1 MSARIAPFPSE
12 VRVPNITRRAALASA
27 LAALVARDARA
38 ATGTEPF
45 EQLLTKFV
53 SDNGIPGAAVA
64 VSRAGKL
71 AFAAG
76 FGLADRAAKAPVKPD
91 ALFRIA
97 SISKPITAVGVMQL
111 NERGKL
117 KLDDPVR
124 KYLSLKPALADGAKF
139 DARWDAVTIRHCLQ
153 HTGGWDRG
161 AKGGF
166 DPIAW
171 PWRVRRALEL
181 NGPPTADDVVRYILG
196 RPLDFAPG
204 ERFAYSNVG
213 YLVLG
218 RVIETVTKQSY
229 ESFTKKEVLA
239 PAGVTRAVLARGV
252 PEARPAAEVRYYDSK
267 PRTGPCLY
275 PPRADA
281 LVPLPDGAENVEA
294 FEAHGGWV
302 ASAVDLVRFA
312 CAFDYGTKSP
322 LLSAASIGEMW
333 AAPPNAGKDVWY
345 GCGWSVRPAGRAGR
359 ANVWHTGLIAGT
371 SALLVRRHDGLNW
384 AVLFNTDATS
394 GGAFAAGAI
403 DGPLHG
409 AADAVRAWPEEDQFA
424 RFR

>member
-1 MSARIAPFPSE
+1 MPS
-12 VRVPNITRRAALASA
+12 ITRRAALASA
-27 LAALVARDARA
+27 FAALVSREAKA
-38 ATGTEPF
+38 AASTEPF
-45 EQLLTKFV
+45 EKLLTQFV
-53 SDNGIPGAAVA
+53 ADNGIPGAAVA

-71 AFAAG
+71 ALAAG
-76 FGLADRAAKAPVKPD
+76 FGFADRAAKAPVKPD

-97 SISKPITAVGVMQL
+97 SISKPITAVGVMML
-111 NERGKL
+111 AERGKL

-124 KYLSLKPALADGAKF
+124 KYLSLKPALAEGAKF
-139 DARWDAVTIRHCLQ
+139 DERWDKITIRHCLQ

-161 AKGGF
+161 AKGSF

-171 PWRVRRALEL
+171 PWRVKRALAL
-181 NGPPTADDVVRYILG
+181 NGPPNADDVVRYILG

-204 ERFAYSNVG
+204 ERHAYSNVG

-218 RVIETVTKQSY
+218 RVIETVTQQSY
-229 ESFTKKEVLA
+229 EAFTKKEVLA

-252 PEARPAAEVRYYDSK
+252 PEARPAAEVRYYDSN
-267 PRTGPCLY
+267 PRRTGPCLY
-275 PPRADA
+275 PPRVDQ

-322 LLSAASIGEMW
+322 LLSAASISEMW
-333 AAPPNAGKDVWY
+333 APPPNAGKEVWY
-345 GCGWSVRPAGRAGR
+345 ACGWSVRPAGRTGR
-359 ANVWHTGLIAGT
+359 ANTWHTGLIPGT

-384 AVLFNTDATS
+384 AVLFNTDATAD
-394 GGAFAAGAI
+394 GKYAAGAI
-403 DGPLHG
+403 DGPMHG
-409 AADAVRAWPEEDQFA
+409 AADAVREWPSEDQFP
-424 RFR
+424 RFK

>member
-1 MSARIAPFPSE
+1 
-12 VRVPNITRRAALASA
+12 VPTITRRAALATA
-27 LAALVARDARA
+27 FAALVSREAKA
-38 ATGTEPF
+38 AAVGTESF
-45 EQLLTKFV
+45 EKLLTQFV
-53 SDNGIPGAAVA
+53 SANGVPGAAVA
-64 VSRAGKL
+64 VARAGKL

-76 FGLADRAAKAPVKPD
+76 FGFADRAAKAPVKPD

-97 SISKPITAVGVMQL
+97 SISKPVTAVGVMVL
-111 NERGKL
+111 AERGKL

-124 KYLSLKPALADGAKF
+124 KYVSLKPALAEGAKF
-139 DARWDAVTIRHCLQ
+139 DERWDQITIRQCLQ

-161 AKGGF
+161 AKGSF

-171 PWRVRRALEL
+171 PWRVKRALAL
-181 NGPPTADDVVRYILG
+181 NGPPSANDVVRYVLG

-218 RVIETVTKQSY
+218 RVIETVTQQSY
-229 ESFTKKEVLA
+229 EAFTKKEVLA
-239 PAGVTRAVLARGV
+239 PAGVTRAVLARGA

-275 PPRADA
+275 PPRVDQ

-322 LLSAASIGEMW
+322 LLSAASISEMW
-333 AAPPNAGKDVWY
+333 APPPNAGKEVWY
-345 GCGWSVRPAGRAGR
+345 ACGWDVRPAGRAGR
-359 ANVWHTGLIAGT
+359 ANTWHTGLIPGT
-371 SALLVRRHDGLNW
+371 SAILVRRHDGLNW
-384 AVLFNTDATS
+384 AVLFNTDSTA
-394 GGAFAAGAI
+394 GGKFAAGAI
-403 DGPLHG
+403 DGPMHG
-409 AADAVRAWPEEDQFA
+409 AANAVTAWPEGDQFP
-424 RFR
+424 RFK

>member
-1 MSARIAPFPSE
+1 VILPAL
-12 VRVPNITRRAALASA
+12 TRRAALATA
-27 LAALVARDARA
+27 LAALVARETRA

-53 SDNGIPGAAVA
+53 ADNGIPGAAVA
-64 VSRAGKL
+64 VTRGGKL
-71 AFAAG
+71 ALAAG
-76 FGLADRAAKAPVKPD
+76 VGLADRAAKAPVKPD

-97 SISKPITAVGVMQL
+97 SISKPITAVGVMRL
-111 NERGKL
+111 AERGKL

-124 KYLSLKPALADGAKF
+124 KYLSLKPALADGAQF
-139 DARWDAVTIRHCLQ
+139 DERWDKITIRQCLQ

-161 AKGGF
+161 AKGSF

-171 PWRVRRALEL
+171 PWRVKRALAL
-181 NGPPTADDVVRYILG
+181 NGPPNADDVVRYILG

-218 RVIETVTKQSY
+218 RVIETVAQQSY
-229 ESFTKKEVLA
+229 EAFTKKDVLA
-239 PAGVTRAVLARGV
+239 PVGVTRAVLARGA
-252 PEARPAAEVRYYDSK
+252 PEARPAAEVRYYDSQ

-275 PPRADA
+275 PPRADQ

-322 LLSAASIGEMW
+322 LLSAASISDMW
-333 AAPPNAGKDVWY
+333 AAPPNAGKEVWY
-345 GCGWSVRPAGRAGR
+345 ACGWSVRPAGAAGR
-359 ANVWHTGLIAGT
+359 ANVWHTGLIPGT

-384 AVLFNTDATS
+384 AVLFNTDATAS
-394 GGAFAAGAI
+394 GRSAAGAI
-403 DGPLHG
+403 DGPMHA
-409 AADAVRAWPEEDQFA
+409 AADAVTAWPDENQFA